1 MPIDKR
7 IDLFGILR
15 QENKLEKVIIFPGVS
30 VENDPVE
37 HTVDTTFLNPIT
49 IDALVRN
56 VSSEA
61 LIWRYYGLI
70 PSESKEICIEKRHTN
85 LFRIAHK
92 IKIGENYY
100 KTYRDESKG
109 FAIKERGDYT
119 VVILERKLID

>member
-7 IDLFGILR
+7 IDIFSLLR
-15 QENKLEKVIIFPGVS
+15 NEGKLEKVIIFPGVS

-49 IDALVRN
+49 IDALIRD

-70 PSESKEICIEKRHTN
+70 PSESKEILVEKQHTN
-85 LFRIAHK
+85 LFRIGKK
-92 IKIGENYY
+92 IKIRNNYY